1 MFNMPNANSY
11 MQMAM
16 MNPQFAV
23 AFQQQQQQTSTAGG
37 GAAFANGQV
46 GYNYPPG
53 YYQQPQQYITP
64 IKPNEMNNANANKG
78 SASGKTNGTRTSR
91 KRKTDAERAAR
102 VCVNCQCTD
111 SPFWRK
117 EKNGEGSLCNACGL
131 YFAKNNAPRP
141 VGLWKRERNANTLVL
156 KQQRLQQQQELAA
169 QKQQQRNGERGAPST
184 SPNNHTSEEEGGYQ
198 QQQNDSGSGRQN
210 QKTASNEA
218 GSDGAKT
225 ESVEKANQ
233 SGGNSSDENNEK
245 KGGGSEENT
254 DDDENE
260 NENKLEWKRAKVVLE
275 TTGERILVR
284 VSESVERGG
293 SNERERE
300 RVKKSE

>member
-64 IKPNEMNNANANKG
+64 IKPNEMNNPNANKG
-78 SASGKTNGTRTSR
+78 SASGKTTGTRTSR

-102 VCVNCQCTD
+102 VCVNCQCTS

-131 YFAKNNAPRP
+131 YVAKNNSPRP
-141 VGLWKRERNANTLVL
+141 VGLWKRERNGNTLAV
-156 KQQRLQQQQELAA
+156 KEARLQQQQQQQEQLAA
-169 QKQQQRNGERGAPST
+169 QQRQQQNGDKKGAPAT
-184 SPNNHTSEEEGGYQ
+184 SVPPNNNTSEEGGDK
-198 QQQNDSGSGRQN
+198 QQQNDSGSGRRN

-218 GSDGAKT
+218 GSDGTKT

-245 KGGGSEENT
+245 KGSSEENT
-254 DDDENE
+254 DDENE
-260 NENKLEWKRAKVVLE
+260 NENKSEVKRAKVVLE
-275 TTGERILVR
+275 MRGERVVVR
-284 VSESVERGG
+284 VSESVERVL
-293 SNERERE
+293 REYE
-300 RVKKSE
+300 EE